1 MAKASFESNCRL
13 ENIWGRRSHCLRKT
27 GTFRN
32 AWPRDAGWDGHPTRN
47 DCAKKVWH
55 FLIAAMS
62 LKRIYFDQQKAFKAS
77 NNIIAHATHAKTAI
91 NSIAGWST
99 PWLLPLKVK
108 TVSHY

>member
-47 DCAKKVWH
+47 DYAKKVWH
-55 FLIAAMS
+55 SLIAAMS
-62 LKRIYFDQQKAFKAS
+62 LKRIYFDQQKPFKAS
-77 NNIIAHATHAKTAI
+77 NNIIAHATPSKTAI
-91 NSIAGWST
+91 NSIAGWSAS
-99 PWLLPLKVK
+99 WLALSSPSA
-108 TVSHY
+108 TQR